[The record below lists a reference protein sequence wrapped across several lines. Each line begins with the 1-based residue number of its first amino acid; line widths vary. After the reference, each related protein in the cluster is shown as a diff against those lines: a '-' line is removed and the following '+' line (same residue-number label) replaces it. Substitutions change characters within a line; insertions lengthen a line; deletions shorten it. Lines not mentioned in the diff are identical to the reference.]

1 MPTQA
6 ERTEATR
13 GRLIATARRLFAE
26 KGFAATS
33 TEEILSEAEVS
44 RGALYHHF
52 SSKTDLFRA
61 TFEAVEDELTA
72 KLLEVATA
80 GGETDPI
87 RILELGFDAFLDEC
101 LNPEVQRIV
110 MLDGPTVLGWDT
122 WHELDER
129 YAFGTIKAVLSMAA
143 EMGRIDP
150 PRSIPSRISSS
161 ARSCRPAW
169 WWRGPTTPP
178 RRSSDGGIFRA
189 AGLDDLAANLL
200 RHQRKRHYAEANF
213 SPTHAGNRDGLPRRS
228 TDPCTVTAVARTS
241 PATDTRYAIWKVVPV
256 TAPITERDVHLFVKA
271 QRLAVAQGHL
281 EDREVA
287 AVLSSSAAHRAVGVL
302 D

>member
-52 SSKTDLFRA
+52 STKTDLFQA
-61 TFEAVEDELTA
+61 AFEAVEDELTA

-87 RILELGFDAFLDEC
+87 GILQLGFAAFLEEC
-101 LNPEVQRIV
+101 RNPEVQRIV
-110 MLDGPTVLGWDT
+110 MLEGPTVLGWDA

-129 YAFGTIKAVLSMAA
+129 YAFGTVKAVLAVAA

-150 PRSIPSRISSS
+150 GTVDSLAHLLVGAIMQ
-161 ARSCRPAW
+161 
-169 WWRGPTTPP
+169 
-178 RRSSDGGIFRA
+178 
-189 AGLDDLAANLL
+189 AGM
-200 RHQRKRHYAEANF
+200 
-213 SPTHAGNRDGLPRRS
+213 
-228 TDPCTVTAVARTS
+228 VVARADDAAAAKRAMADS
-241 PATDTRYAIWKVVPV
+241 FA
-256 TAPITERDVHLFVKA
+256 
-271 QRLAVAQGHL
+271 RLV
-281 EDREVA
+281 
-287 AVLSSSAAHRAVGVL
+287 STI
-302 D
+302 

>member
-13 GRLIATARRLFAE
+13 SRLIATARRLFAE

-61 TFEAVEDELTA
+61 TFETVEDELTA

-87 RILELGFDAFLDEC
+87 KILELGFGAFLDQC
-101 LNPEVQRIV
+101 VNPEVQRIV
-110 MLDGPTVLGWDT
+110 MLDAPTVLGWDT

-129 YAFGTIKAVLSMAA
+129 YAFGTVKAVLAVAA
-143 EMGRIDP
+143 ETGRIDADAVD
-150 PRSIPSRISSS
+150 SLTHLLVGAIMQ
-161 ARSCRPAW
+161 AGMVVA
-169 WWRGPTTPP
+169 
-178 RRSSDGGIFRA
+178 RA
-189 AGLDDLAANLL
+189 ADPTAAKQMMVESFALL
-200 RHQRKRHYAEANF
+200 
-213 SPTHAGNRDGLPRRS
+213 
-228 TDPCTVTAVARTS
+228 
-241 PATDTRYAIWKVVPV
+241 
-256 TAPITERDVHLFVKA
+256 
-271 QRLAVAQGHL
+271 
-281 EDREVA
+281 
-287 AVLSSSAAHRAVGVL
+287 LSAL
-302 D
+302 